1 MVTMIVGLVLLA
13 APAVAVAQDQLP
25 ATRAASPV
33 SQEVL
38 RLRYEIRVMERVLE
52 QAVQH
57 GLQMV
62 DQQMQSLIPMML
74 FMGPAR
80 ARGFRLDG
88 YGVFFDV
95 EVPPIRRSMARSFQ
109 MLGQLDLGVSH
120 ALQELRQH
128 LRTVGDPSRGSLEQA
143 LRRLEMQIGPTPV
156 PAGSAAGSDVRAASR
171 DSQGR
176 GPGEPVNRPAV
187 AAVTADPV
195 EVYASEVER
204 AIVNAMLN
212 HSSSLEI
219 GSEEWLTVAARDS
232 QGWLAPSDLFEAV
245 AMTLRLRGRDLAAFW
260 GGELTREEMR
270 KRVQVQGF

>member
-1 MVTMIVGLVLLA
+1 MKGAMVTMIVGLVLLA
-13 APAVAVAQDQLP
+13 ASAVALAQDQLP

-33 SQEVL
+33 SQEAL

-57 GLQMV
+57 GVQVV
-62 DQQMQSLIPMML
+62 DQQMQALIPMML
-74 FMGPAR
+74 FTGPAR

-95 EVPPIRRSMARSFQ
+95 EVPPIRRSMAWSFQ
-109 MLGQLDLGVSH
+109 ILDQLDLGVSN

-128 LRTVGDPSRGSLEQA
+128 LRTVGGPSRGSLEQA

-156 PAGSAAGSDVRAASR
+156 LAGSDGRAAGR
-171 DSQGR
+171 DTQGKD
-176 GPGEPVNRPAV
+176 PGQSANRPAAV
-187 AAVTADPV
+187 VTADPV

-204 AIVNAMLN
+204 AIIDAMLN
-212 HSSSLEI
+212 HSSSLGI
-219 GSEEWLTVAARDS
+219 GSEEWLTVAARGS

-260 GGELTREEMR
+260 GGELTREAVA
-270 KRVQVQGF
+270 KRVEVQEF